1 MEYREIVPA
10 DCAELAKIYADA
22 FNAEPWFEKWSVKTA
37 GKRLSVMIGNG
48 GFFGLAAVL
57 DGEIAGLIM
66 GDEKQYYDGV
76 VFTVNEFCVKNE
88 LRGKGIGT
96 ALFGEFEKRI
106 KAKGIRAI
114 ELCTIPEDEAFYEKL
129 GFEVGGA
136 IMMGKE
142 L

>member
-10 DCAELAKIYADA
+10 DCAELARIYADA
-22 FNAEPWFEKWSVKTA
+22 FNAEPWFEKWSEKTA

-57 DGEIAGLIM
+57 DGEIAGMIM

-96 ALFGEFEKRI
+96 ALFGEFEKCI
-106 KAKGIRAI
+106 KARGIRAI
-114 ELCTIPEDEAFYEKL
+114 ELCTIPEDEAFYKKL
-129 GFEVGGA
+129 GFETGGA

>member
-57 DGEIAGLIM
+57 DGEIAGMIM

-88 LRGKGIGT
+88 LRGKGIVT
-96 ALFGEFEKRI
+96 ALFGEFERRI

-114 ELCTIPEDEAFYEKL
+114 ELCTIPEDEAFSKKL

-136 IMMGKE
+136 ILMGKE

>member
-57 DGEIAGLIM
+57 DGEIAGMIM

-114 ELCTIPEDEAFYEKL
+114 ELCTIPEDKAFYEKL